1 MAMDPLYT
9 DALKELEEVKAQRD
23 EYRNHLAVIAE
34 MTGNKGDIGAAH
46 EGVNAVIEELAARL
60 KRIEFLNQQNTIL
73 QEQCDA
79 LALRNTGLIQQCSA
93 AEQQRDTH
101 LNKLR
106 TLNHGDASEAWHWMN
121 DGNDQLESLTCPIL
135 ISAEDLKGIFEE
147 RDALAAHV
155 CQLTSIAEKVCTISP
170 EYLDHLASDAAF
182 VLKTTPTTSLAR
194 CDALKQAEAM
204 RHVAKWLSGEI
215 EEGCIGLDLGGEIS
229 GPTGCSDADKCRV
242 AGERIFREAARIWE
256 CRFVLEDQQ

>member
-1 MAMDPLYT
+1 MSTKY
-9 DALKELEEVKAQRD
+9 K
-23 EYRNHLAVIAE
+23 
-34 MTGNKGDIGAAH
+34 
-46 EGVNAVIEELAARL
+46 
-60 KRIEFLNQQNTIL
+60 
-73 QEQCDA
+73 
-79 LALRNTGLIQQCSA
+79 
-93 AEQQRDTH
+93 
-101 LNKLR
+101 
-106 TLNHGDASEAWHWMN
+106 
-121 DGNDQLESLTCPIL
+121 
-135 ISAEDLKGIFEE
+135 ISAEVPTAALAKRLDELSDVVGQPGEERDRELTQRIPAELDRDADLVLCEAAQRLVKLETE